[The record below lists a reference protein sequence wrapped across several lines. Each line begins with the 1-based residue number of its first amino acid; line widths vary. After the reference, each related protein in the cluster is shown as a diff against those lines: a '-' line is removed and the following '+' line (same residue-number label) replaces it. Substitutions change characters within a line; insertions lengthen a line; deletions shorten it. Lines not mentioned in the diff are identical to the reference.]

1 MTAFLGNI
9 LGKLL
14 RFVYDMVSSTGLET
28 EHFSYYAMA
37 IIITTI
43 IFKLLL
49 LPVNLSQTKSQKKM
63 AELQPLMK
71 EIQVKYKNDPQTQ
84 QKKLQE
90 LYKEHDYKPSG
101 SCLILLLQMP
111 IIFAFFAV
119 FREPAKYAFTEPGF
133 YEAMNK
139 SFLWLANLENPDP
152 NLWGL
157 PLLAAGTTYLQSA
170 IMMKKTG
177 SGGNDQAEAMQ
188 KNMMLFLPIMIFFSA
203 RSFAGGLALYWVVS
217 NIFTIIQT
225 TISNRSFGNVK
236 EEK

>member
-9 LGKLL
+9 LGSLL
-14 RFVYDMVSSTGLET
+14 RFVYDMVASTGIET
-28 EHFSYYAMA
+28 EYFSYYAIA

-49 LPVNLSQTKSQKKM
+49 LPVNLSQTKSSKKM

-84 QKKLQE
+84 QKKLQD

-119 FREPAKYAFTEPGF
+119 FREPAKYAFTEPGL
-133 YEAMNK
+133 YEAINK
-139 SFLWLANLENPDP
+139 SFLWITNLDNPDP

-157 PLLAAGTTYLQSA
+157 PLLAGLTTYLQSA
-170 IMMKKTG
+170 IMAKAQG
-177 SGGNDQAEAMQ
+177 SGGNDQAQAMQ
-188 KNMMLFLPIMIFFSA
+188 KNMMYFLPIMIFFSA
-203 RSFAGGLALYWVVS
+203 RSFAGGLALYWVIG
-217 NIFTIIQT
+217 NIFTILQT
-225 TISNRSFGNVK
+225 LISNRSLGKVK

>member
-9 LGKLL
+9 LGTLL
-14 RFVYDMVSSTGLET
+14 RFVYDMVSNAGIESEN
-28 EHFSYYAMA
+28 FSYYAMA

-49 LPVNLSQTKSQKKM
+49 LPVNLSQTKSSRKM
-63 AELQPLMK
+63 AEIQPLMK
-71 EIQVKYKNDPQTQ
+71 EIQAKYKTDPQTQ

-90 LYKEHDYKPSG
+90 LYVEHNYKPAG
-101 SCLILLLQMP
+101 GCLVLLLQMP

-119 FREPAKYAFTEPGF
+119 LREPVRYAFTEPGL

-139 SFLWLANLENPDP
+139 SFLWISNLENPDP

-157 PLLAAGTTYLQSA
+157 PLLAALTTYLQSA
-170 IMMKKTG
+170 IMAKAQG
-177 SGGNDQAEAMQ
+177 SGDPQAQAMQ
-188 KNMMLFLPIMIFFSA
+188 KNMMYFMPVMIFISA
-203 RSFAGGLALYWVVS
+203 RNFAGGLALYWVIG
-217 NIFTIIQT
+217 NIFTIIQQL
-225 TISNRSFGNVK
+225 ISNRSLGKVK

>member
-9 LGKLL
+9 LGSLL
-14 RFVYDMVSSTGLET
+14 RFVYDMVSSTGVET
-28 EHFSYYAMA
+28 EYFSYYAMA
-37 IIITTI
+37 IILTTI

-71 EIQVKYKNDPQTQ
+71 EIQTKYKNDPQTQ
-84 QKKLQE
+84 QKKLQD
-90 LYKEHDYKPSG
+90 LYKEHDYKPAG
-101 SCLILLLQMP
+101 GCLILLLQMP

-119 FREPAKYAFTEPGF
+119 FREPARYAFTEPGF

-157 PLLAAGTTYLQSA
+157 PLLAAATTYLQSA

-177 SGGNDQAEAMQ
+177 SGDGQAEAMQ
-188 KNMMLFLPIMIFFSA
+188 KNMMYFLPVMIFFSA
-203 RSFAGGLALYWVVS
+203 RNFAGGLALYWVIG

-225 TISNRSFGNVK
+225 MISNRSLGKVK